1 MRYACIARHQ
11 AEYPVRLMCRVLA
24 VSPAGFY
31 AARRRGPS
39 RRAAEEAVLRVHV
52 RALHA
57 ASDGTYG
64 APRIQHALAP
74 VLAAAGYP
82 ALTCGRHRAARLLR
96 AEQLQGVA
104 TRRFRVTTVADA
116 TQVPAPNTLARQFAV
131 GTTTTALDQRWAAD
145 VTYLSTWA
153 GWLYLA
159 VVLDVASRRVIGWA
173 MGPSF
178 AHELPLAALTM
189 ARQTRRPAPGALHHS
204 DQGRQY
210 GSAAYR
216 AALVAA
222 GLTASMSRR
231 GDCWDNAV
239 VETFFA
245 TLKTELIHRQPW
257 ATRADVQ
264 RAVFR
269 YIEGWYNPHRLHSAL
284 GYKSPAQY
292 EAALLMRS
300 RVA

>member
-1 MRYACIARHQ
+1 
-11 AEYPVRLMCRVLA
+11 MCRVLH

-31 AARRRGPS
+31 QARRRAPS
-39 RRAAEEAVLRVHV
+39 HRARADGLLRVHV
-52 RALHA
+52 RAYHA
-57 ASDGTYG
+57 ESDGTYG
-64 APRIQHALAP
+64 APRIAEALT
-74 VLAAAGYP
+74 AAGLP
-82 ALTCGRHRAARLLR
+82 CGRHRAARLLR
-96 AEQLQGVA
+96 AEGLHGIA
-104 TRRFRVTTVADA
+104 TRRFRVTTTVAEA
-116 TQVPAPNTLARQFAV
+116 AHAHAPNVLARRFAV
-131 GTTTTALDQRWAAD
+131 GTTPHALNRRWAAD

-173 MGPSF
+173 MGPSL

-189 ARQTRRPAPGALHHS
+189 ARHTRRPAPGTLHHS

-210 GSAAYR
+210 SSAGYQ
-216 AALVAA
+216 AALAAA
-222 GLTASMSRR
+222 GLTPSMSRR

-239 VETFFA
+239 VESFFA
-245 TLKTELIHRQPW
+245 TLKTELIHRRAW
-257 ATRADVQ
+257 ATRAEVQ

-284 GYKSPAQY
+284 GYQSPAQY
-292 EAALLMRS
+292 EATLRTRS